1 MLHAAPMYRYGAEIK
16 LKIMLMRYFKLIFIS
31 CSTAQR
37 SRKCGVGG
45 FWTVNTEL
53 GSNATV
59 ECFRNMGS
67 DEMLALTIY
76 SV

>member
-1 MLHAAPMYRYGAEIK
+1 
-16 LKIMLMRYFKLIFIS
+16 MRYFKLIFIS